1 MTTLDE
7 ILASAQRA
15 RLIPTVATTRKEER
29 LVSVL
34 LAAMSVVRPLAESI
48 LTQCGTRMGKR
59 AVLETYTEVT
69 FPTADGNENRPDG
82 VLRLTTGRSTWTAL
96 VEAKVDKSD
105 LDAEQMDRYAR
116 TAREFGVDAILT
128 FSNQLVAL
136 PTHIPYSLQ
145 KRVARHV
152 DCFHISWVSILA
164 EASILLSDREAMDPE
179 QLWTLGEVVRY
190 VEHPSSGVRRFD
202 QMDEAWRPLV
212 LGVNRGQMLDR
223 SSQEVERTVASW
235 HQEERDV
242 CLILSGLLGERVR
255 LRLSRRHQAEPE
267 TRVADACQE
276 FVDSHELH
284 SSFVVPNAAGDIGVR
299 ANLQRRTIAC
309 AMRLDAPGDRKRAT
323 ARINWLG
330 RQLRGVDPS
339 DIELR
344 AFWRG
349 RAGPT
354 QASLAD
360 VLADPRSLEGGRTGS
375 APTSFEVSIVK
386 DLAGRFSGRK
396 TFVEDLEKLVP
407 EFYERIGQRLRP
419 WTPPP
424 PPIER
429 QDSGSGAEAG
439 ARDGGE
445 DGGGGSIGS
454 LSASQSN
461 SC

>member
-1 MTTLDE
+1 MATLDD
-7 ILASAQRA
+7 ILSSAHRA

-59 AVLETYTEVT
+59 ATLQTYTEVT

-82 VLRLTTGRSTWTAL
+82 VLRLTTGRSPWTAL
-96 VEAKVDKSD
+96 VEAKVDKAE
-105 LDAEQMDRYAR
+105 LDAEQMERYAR

-128 FSNQLVAL
+128 LSNQLVTL
-136 PTHIPYSLQ
+136 PTHLPYAIP
-145 KRVARHV
+145 KRLVRHV
-152 DCFHISWVSILA
+152 DCFHISWASILT
-164 EASILLSDREAMDPE
+164 EASILLRDKEAMDPE
-179 QLWTLGEVVRY
+179 QLWTLREVVRY

-202 QMDEAWRPLV
+202 QLNEAWRPLV
-212 LGVNRGQMLDR
+212 IGVNRGQVLDR
-223 SSQEVERTVASW
+223 SSQDVERTVASW

-242 CLILSGLLGERVR
+242 CLILSELLGERVR

-267 TRVADACQE
+267 TRVADVCQE

-284 SSFVVPNAAGDIGVR
+284 SNFIVPNAAGDIEVR
-299 ANLQRRTIAC
+299 ANLQRRTITC
-309 AMRLDAPGDRKRAT
+309 AMKLDAPSDRKRGT
-323 ARINWLG
+323 ARINWLA

-339 DIELR
+339 DIEVR
-344 AFWRG
+344 ALWRG

-354 QASLAD
+354 QASLSD
-360 VLADPRSLEGGRTGS
+360 VLADPRNLEGGRTGT
-375 APTSFEVSIVK
+375 APTSFEVSLVK

-419 WTPPP
+419 WMPPP

-429 QDSGSGAEAG
+429 PDVGGGPEAVV
-439 ARDGGE
+439 RDGGSVSE
-445 DGGGGSIGS
+445 DG
-454 LSASQSN
+454 AAE
-461 SC
+461 

>member
-1 MTTLDE
+1 MATLDE
-7 ILASAQRA
+7 ILTPAHRA

-59 AVLETYTEVT
+59 ATLQTYTEVT
-69 FPTADGNENRPDG
+69 FPMADGNENRPDG

-96 VEAKVDKSD
+96 VEAKVDKAE
-105 LDAEQMDRYAR
+105 LDAGQMERYAR

-128 FSNQLVAL
+128 LSNQLVAL
-136 PTHIPYSLQ
+136 PTHLPYALP
-145 KRVARHV
+145 KRLARHV
-152 DCFHISWVSILA
+152 ECFHISWASILT
-164 EASILLSDREAMDPE
+164 EASILLRDKEAMDPE
-179 QLWTLGEVVRY
+179 QLWTLREVVRY

-202 QMDEAWRPLV
+202 QLNEAWRPLV
-212 LGVNRGQMLDR
+212 IGVNRGQVLDR
-223 SSQEVERTVASW
+223 SSQDVERTVASW

-242 CLILSGLLGERVR
+242 CLILSELLGERVR
-255 LRLSRRHQAEPE
+255 LRLSRRHQSEPE
-267 TRVADACQE
+267 TRLADACQE

-284 SSFVVPNAAGDIGVR
+284 SSFIVPNAAGDIEVR
-299 ANLQRRTIAC
+299 ANLQRRTITC
-309 AMRLDAPGDRKRAT
+309 AMKLDAPGDRKRAT
-323 ARINWLG
+323 ARINWLA

-344 AFWRG
+344 ALWRG

-354 QASLAD
+354 QASLSD
-360 VLADPRSLEGGRTGS
+360 VLDDPRSLEAGRTGT
-375 APTSFEVSIVK
+375 ALTSFEVSLVK

-424 PPIER
+424 PPVER
-429 QDSGSGAEAG
+429 PDV
-439 ARDGGE
+439 
-445 DGGGGSIGS
+445 GGGSEAAVRDG
-454 LSASQSN
+454 ASDSEHVAAG
-461 SC
+461 

>member
-1 MTTLDE
+1 MTTLDD
-7 ILASAQRA
+7 ILASAHRA

-34 LAAMSVVRPLAESI
+34 LAAISVVRPLAESI
-48 LTQCGTRMGKR
+48 LQQCGTRMGKR
-59 AVLETYTEVT
+59 ASLETYTEVT

-82 VLRLTTGRSTWTAL
+82 VLRLTAGRSTWTAL

-116 TAREFGVDAILT
+116 TAREFGVNAMLT
-128 FSNQLVAL
+128 LSNQLVAL
-136 PTHIPYSLQ
+136 PTHIPYGLQ
-145 KRVARHV
+145 KRLARHV
-152 DCFHISWVSILA
+152 DCFHISWVSILT
-164 EASILLSDREAMDPE
+164 EASMLLRDKEAMDPE
-179 QLWTLGEVVRY
+179 QLWTLHEVVRY
-190 VEHPSSGVRRFD
+190 LEHPSSGVRRFD
-202 QMDEAWRPLV
+202 QMNEAWRPLV
-212 LGVNRGQMLDR
+212 LGVNKGQVLDR
-223 SSQEVERTVASW
+223 SSQDVERTVAGW
-235 HQEERDV
+235 HQQERDV

-255 LRLSRRHQAEPE
+255 LRLSRRHQAESE
-267 TRVADACQE
+267 TRVADACHE

-284 SSFVVPNAAGDIGVR
+284 SSFIVPNAAGDIEVR
-299 ANLQRRTIAC
+299 ANLQRRTITC
-309 AMRLDAPGDRKRAT
+309 AMKLDAPGDRKRAT
-323 ARINWLG
+323 ARINWLA
-330 RQLRGVDPS
+330 RQLRGVDPA

-354 QASLAD
+354 QASLSE
-360 VLADPRSLEGGRTGS
+360 VLTDPRSLEGGRTGT

-429 QDSGSGAEAG
+429 QDVGPGADTAPG
-439 ARDGGE
+439 DPASDGGE
-445 DGGGGSIGS
+445 G
-454 LSASQSN
+454 ARE
-461 SC
+461 